1 MDLYPEP
8 AEFASERSQLCPPV
22 FNRARRIVVATPQF
36 VISSAAR
43 DLHLL
48 PSGRYPGLPFN
59 PKTKGAERILGP
71 FILPSREGNTLKI
84 CSYSKKCAIF
94 FPVSSV

>member
-1 MDLYPEP
+1 VKDLNFVHPSSI
-8 AEFASERSQLCPPV
+8 ALVASSS
-22 FNRARRIVVATPQF
+22 RRPNF
-36 VISSAAR
+36 VIPSAAR

-71 FILPSREGNTLKI
+71 FILPSREGKTLKI